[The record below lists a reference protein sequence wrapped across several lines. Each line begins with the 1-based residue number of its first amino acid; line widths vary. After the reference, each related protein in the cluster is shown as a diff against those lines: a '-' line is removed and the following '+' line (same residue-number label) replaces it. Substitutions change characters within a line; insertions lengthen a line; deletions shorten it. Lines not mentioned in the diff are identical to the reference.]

1 MPDLLLIF
9 VYKICIIFMMK
20 IEKDTTVSLEYTLKD
35 ANGEVLDSSDVMGP
49 LEYIHGYN
57 MIISGLEKA
66 LEGKEE
72 GADFKQVVPPE
83 EAYGE
88 VFDDLIVETT
98 REQFP
103 EGVKLEVGMDFEAG
117 EGHHARIVR
126 ITKIDGD
133 KITIDANHPL
143 AGETLHFDVKVLSV
157 KKTTEEEL
165 QALIQQMSG
174 GCGGGCG
181 CGHEHDEDACG
192 CGCSGCH

>member
-1 MPDLLLIF
+1 
-9 VYKICIIFMMK
+9 MMK

-72 GADFKQVVPPE
+72 GAEFKQVVPPE
-83 EAYGE
+83 EAYGK